1 MTDPNGQVTLME
13 YDRVGRKTKVTAPDG
28 GITSLAYNYGTGFS
42 VGTQHVMTTLSG
54 AGLVSPLASWNYF
67 DGLGRSVRKEAT
79 APDNKI
85 TVTEIQYESR
95 GAIRQ
100 KSLPYFKTLE
110 SAAGRWSTSSHD
122 ALGRVIRLD
131 SPDGTRSLVCFN
143 DWVTGTI
150 DAADHRQRVPKDA
163 YGRTVRVDEYQ
174 GTFSTCTT
182 DVGSPYATTVY
193 QYDNRD
199 NLIAV
204 TDAKGNVTTLTYDEQ
219 SRKKNMRD
227 PDMGYWIYGYDA
239 NGNLTDQTDAKGQVT
254 WFRYDALNRQ
264 VQKDFTT
271 QKALGSGDIRYT
283 YDGTTNNRKGRLQ
296 QILDA
301 SGTVVFQ
308 YDSMGRVLR
317 SDRTLDGVTYTTQN
331 TYDGLG
337 RLLTVTYPGT
347 PVKTIGYAYNGPVLD
362 KVFEGTTTY
371 IQYTNYNPLGQAGT
385 TTYGN
390 GVSTTTTYANANN
403 TVCGQ
408 QNFRLCTLK
417 TTGPGSGG
425 GGGGGTSTTYN
436 AVADFSGTQGFHGW
450 YYLNS
455 NGGQLTWNGNFW
467 SGSDGYI
474 SLWDD
479 GGHPGDSTD
488 LVRRWVAPQAGS
500 VQITG
505 NTFDGDTACGVDGVQ
520 VTIKKNGTILWQQTI
535 AAGDTTGYSFNLSN
549 TVAVSDQLDF
559 VTNKLTTSS
568 CDSTVLNPTIVLTTA
583 GGGGGGSGSSTTY
596 SAVTDFSGVQGQ
608 HGWYYLSSTGA
619 QLTWNG
625 NFWSGSDGYIGLW
638 DDGGHPGNSTDA
650 VRRWVAPQG
659 GSVQITG
666 NTFDGDTSC
675 GVDGVQVTIKKNG
688 TVLWQQT
695 IAAGD
700 TTGYSFNLSN
710 TVAVNDQLDFVT
722 NKLTTSSCDNTVFT
736 PTIVLTAGGSGTTYQ
751 DLRYVYAANGN
762 VSDIYDNL
770 VVAGAGDQ
778 HLSYDSLDRL
788 TLANGPYGT
797 AGANASLTYTYD
809 ELGNLTLNSQVG
821 TYTYPVSG
829 SNSVRPHAVTT
840 AGSNTY
846 SYDSNGNLT
855 AGAGRSLTYNLEN
868 KPLTIAIAGQTT
880 TFVYD
885 GDGRRVKK
893 TAGSTVTRYVSKLYE
908 CDNASCSRMVF
919 AEGQRIAT
927 VGASGSVYYYHT
939 DHLGSS
945 SVMTD
950 SVGAKV
956 QTVTYFPYGAIRI
969 NNSSVS
975 PAVDVPY
982 KYTGQEFDA
991 TTGLYDYG
999 ARQYDASLGRFISP
1013 DSLVPEPA
1021 NPQSL
1026 NRYSYVKNNPFRYID
1041 PTGHEPDDIGCWW
1054 CAYQSGLGSIGDP
1067 SHSSSQALSTL
1078 GNIYADAI
1086 GPSMHGD
1093 LSGTNFI
1100 NDRLLGLEQN
1110 RGEMQWIDRMFAPYV
1125 TAADLN
1131 AGAVLLSLGGS
1142 AIKSVFEGGWN
1153 FFSGLLGFGEQPAAE
1168 SLYHY
1173 GFSSDAESIIKNG
1186 LRPGMDGKIYL
1197 TTTDNLSPL
1206 QAQIDLALAPNAGLR
1221 DAVFQVDV
1229 KMLRSMGV
1237 DISQPELVPR
1247 LFNMPGGGIQHTIQG
1262 ANVPATAIQR
1272 IR

>member
-1 MTDPNGQVTLME
+1 
-13 YDRVGRKTKVTAPDG
+13 
-28 GITSLAYNYGTGFS
+28 
-42 VGTQHVMTTLSG
+42 MTTLSG

-150 DAADHRQRVPKDA
+150 DAADHRKRVTKDA

-505 NTFDGDTACGVDGVQ
+505 NTFDGDTA
-520 VTIKKNGTILWQQTI
+520 
-535 AAGDTTGYSFNLSN
+535 
-549 TVAVSDQLDF
+549 
-559 VTNKLTTSS
+559 
-568 CDSTVLNPTIVLTTA
+568 
-583 GGGGGGSGSSTTY
+583 
-596 SAVTDFSGVQGQ
+596 
-608 HGWYYLSSTGA
+608 
-619 QLTWNG
+619 
-625 NFWSGSDGYIGLW
+625 
-638 DDGGHPGNSTDA
+638 
-650 VRRWVAPQG
+650 
-659 GSVQITG
+659 
-666 NTFDGDTSC
+666 C

>member
-1 MTDPNGQVTLME
+1 M
-13 YDRVGRKTKVTAPDG
+13 
-28 GITSLAYNYGTGFS
+28 
-42 VGTQHVMTTLSG
+42 GTQHVMTTLSG

-150 DAADHRQRVPKDA
+150 DAADHRKRVTKDA

-479 GGHPGDSTD
+479 GGHP
-488 LVRRWVAPQAGS
+488 
-500 VQITG
+500 
-505 NTFDGDTACGVDGVQ
+505 
-520 VTIKKNGTILWQQTI
+520 
-535 AAGDTTGYSFNLSN
+535 
-549 TVAVSDQLDF
+549 
-559 VTNKLTTSS
+559 
-568 CDSTVLNPTIVLTTA
+568 
-583 GGGGGGSGSSTTY
+583 
-596 SAVTDFSGVQGQ
+596 
-608 HGWYYLSSTGA
+608 
-619 QLTWNG
+619 
-625 NFWSGSDGYIGLW
+625 
-638 DDGGHPGNSTDA
+638 
-650 VRRWVAPQG
+650 
-659 GSVQITG
+659 
-666 NTFDGDTSC
+666 
-675 GVDGVQVTIKKNG
+675 
-688 TVLWQQT
+688 
-695 IAAGD
+695 
-700 TTGYSFNLSN
+700 
-710 TVAVNDQLDFVT
+710 
-722 NKLTTSSCDNTVFT
+722 
-736 PTIVLTAGGSGTTYQ
+736 
-751 DLRYVYAANGN
+751 
-762 VSDIYDNL
+762 
-770 VVAGAGDQ
+770 
-778 HLSYDSLDRL
+778 
-788 TLANGPYGT
+788 
-797 AGANASLTYTYD
+797 
-809 ELGNLTLNSQVG
+809 
-821 TYTYPVSG
+821 
-829 SNSVRPHAVTT
+829 
-840 AGSNTY
+840 
-846 SYDSNGNLT
+846 
-855 AGAGRSLTYNLEN
+855 
-868 KPLTIAIAGQTT
+868 
-880 TFVYD
+880 
-885 GDGRRVKK
+885 
-893 TAGSTVTRYVSKLYE
+893 
-908 CDNASCSRMVF
+908 
-919 AEGQRIAT
+919 
-927 VGASGSVYYYHT
+927 
-939 DHLGSS
+939 
-945 SVMTD
+945 
-950 SVGAKV
+950 
-956 QTVTYFPYGAIRI
+956 
-969 NNSSVS
+969 
-975 PAVDVPY
+975 
-982 KYTGQEFDA
+982 
-991 TTGLYDYG
+991 
-999 ARQYDASLGRFISP
+999 
-1013 DSLVPEPA
+1013 
-1021 NPQSL
+1021 
-1026 NRYSYVKNNPFRYID
+1026 
-1041 PTGHEPDDIGCWW
+1041 
-1054 CAYQSGLGSIGDP
+1054 
-1067 SHSSSQALSTL
+1067 
-1078 GNIYADAI
+1078 
-1086 GPSMHGD
+1086 
-1093 LSGTNFI
+1093 
-1100 NDRLLGLEQN
+1100 
-1110 RGEMQWIDRMFAPYV
+1110 
-1125 TAADLN
+1125 
-1131 AGAVLLSLGGS
+1131 
-1142 AIKSVFEGGWN
+1142 
-1153 FFSGLLGFGEQPAAE
+1153 
-1168 SLYHY
+1168 
-1173 GFSSDAESIIKNG
+1173 
-1186 LRPGMDGKIYL
+1186 
-1197 TTTDNLSPL
+1197 
-1206 QAQIDLALAPNAGLR
+1206 
-1221 DAVFQVDV
+1221 
-1229 KMLRSMGV
+1229 
-1237 DISQPELVPR
+1237 
-1247 LFNMPGGGIQHTIQG
+1247 
-1262 ANVPATAIQR
+1262 
-1272 IR
+1272 